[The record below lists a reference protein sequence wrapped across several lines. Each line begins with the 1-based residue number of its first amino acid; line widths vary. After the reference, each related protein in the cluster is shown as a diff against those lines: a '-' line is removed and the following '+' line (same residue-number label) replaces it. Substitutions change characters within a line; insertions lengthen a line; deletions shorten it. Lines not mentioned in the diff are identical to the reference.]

1 VTATTPATG
10 ADAAGEVAAGVV
22 ALVGAGPGDPDLLT
36 LRAEAILTVATVV
49 VTDPGVAHLA
59 RAFAPRARLTVTSA
73 GGVDRATVDR
83 DATVD
88 GDTLAVLT
96 GAVRWRERIVRLYRG
111 DPWLHPAYAVESAI
125 LASSGVDTVTVPG
138 LAVELAVPTV
148 AGIPVHH
155 RPRAVAVTIAAPHA
169 LPPATDPSRTL
180 VTVTD
185 DAAGLADRMR
195 REGGRPAMA
204 VVSLHGT
211 RATVERGTPDELAA
225 SPSIG
230 AGVVVVG
237 AVTGPPTGTP
247 AGARGG
253 A

>member
-1 VTATTPATG
+1 MSATAG
-10 ADAAGEVAAGVV
+10 NGEAAGVAAGIV

-36 LRAEAILTVATVV
+36 LRAEALLAAATVV
-49 VTDPGVAHLA
+49 VTDAPVAHLA
-59 RAFAPRARLTVTSA
+59 RAFAPGARVTVTAA
-73 GGVDRATVDR
+73 GGTDRATVER

-125 LASSGVDTVTVPG
+125 LASSGVGTVTVPG
-138 LAVELAVPTV
+138 LALELAVPTL

-155 RPRAVAVTIAAPHA
+155 RPRAVTVTIAAPHA
-169 LPPATDPSRTL
+169 LPPATDPARTL
-180 VTVTD
+180 VSVTD
-185 DAAGLADRMR
+185 DAAGLAAGLS

-204 VVSLHGT
+204 VIATHGA
-211 RATVERGTPDELAA
+211 ATEVQRGWPGAIAA
-225 SPSIG
+225 SPSVG
-230 AGVVVVG
+230 PGVVVVG
-237 AVTGPPTGTP
+237 AVSEAPEWQE
-247 AGARGG
+247 GAR

>member
-1 VTATTPATG
+1 MSD
-10 ADAAGEVAAGVV
+10 ADHAAGTARGVV
-22 ALVGAGPGDPDLLT
+22 AFVGAGPGDPDLLT
-36 LRAEAILTVATVV
+36 LRAEALLAAATVV
-49 VTDPGVAHLA
+49 VTDARVAHLA
-59 RAFAPRARLTVTSA
+59 RTFAPSARVTVTAA
-73 GGVDRATVDR
+73 GGADRATVDR

-155 RPRAVAVTIAAPHA
+155 RPRAVTVTIAAPHA
-169 LPPATDPSRTL
+169 LPPATEPARTL

-185 DAAGLADRMR
+185 DAAGLADRLR
-195 REGGRPAMA
+195 REGGHPAMA
-204 VVSLHGT
+204 VVSTHGST
-211 RATVERGTPDELAA
+211 VAVERGTPDAVSA
-225 SPSIG
+225 SPTVG
-230 AGVVVVG
+230 PGVVVVG
-237 AVTGPPTGTP
+237 AVTEDPVGG
-247 AGARGG
+247 GARRG
-253 A
+253 